1 MEQEIIL
8 REIPFFENLPD
19 KDLSQLC
26 RNARQLEYRCGD
38 VIIQEGERG
47 DRLFIMIEGEVTVYK
62 GFGKKHQKQFQTFGP
77 RTYFGEMSLID
88 NRNRSAT
95 VVAET
100 YVKVLCIERED
111 FKNQI
116 RRNPEVAFILLERM
130 SLRVRAMNKLILGT
144 LGEIAPIC
152 IRCNKV
158 REPDNRWVSVENYIM
173 DYSDIEV
180 PHSLCP
186 ECSQKN
192 YPKFYQEN

>member
-1 MEQEIIL
+1 METKNIL
-8 REIPFFENLPD
+8 QSIPFFENLPD
-19 KDLSQLC
+19 QDLKQLC
-26 RNARQLEYRCGD
+26 KNARIVEYRSGD

-47 DRLFIMIEGEVTVYK
+47 DRFFIMIEGEVTVYK
-62 GFGKKHQKQFQTFGP
+62 GLGKKHKKQFKSFGS

-88 NRNRSAT
+88 KRNRSAT

-111 FKNQI
+111 FQNQI
-116 RRNPEVAFILLERM
+116 RRNPEMAFILLERM

-158 REPDNRWVSVENYIM
+158 REPDNRWVSVEQYIL
-173 DYSDIEV
+173 DNSDIEV

-186 ECSQKN
+186 ECSQRN